1 VVELAQQR
9 HHHVIMAGIA
19 PRRYALVPLTDEER
33 PVPGAARI
41 RRFGLARVGVSPRS
55 ATGMD
60 RHERL
65 EQAADPRQSPNG
77 DGPR

>member
-1 VVELAQQR
+1 
-9 HHHVIMAGIA
+9 MAGIA
-19 PRRYALVPLTDEER
+19 PRRYALVPLPEEER

-55 ATGMD
+55 ATGLD

-65 EQAADPRQSPNG
+65 ERAADPKQAPPG
-77 DGPR
+77 G

>member
-1 VVELAQQR
+1 
-9 HHHVIMAGIA
+9 MAGTA
-19 PRRYALVPLTDEER
+19 PRRYALVPLPDDER

-65 EQAADPRQSPNG
+65 ERAADPKAPPQNG
-77 DGPR
+77 SGPTA